1 MLFWHFF
8 RHLIFSTR
16 AGALIRRIA
25 MLSTVAIFVS
35 AMSFLLVLF
44 VMSGMNDSIQT
55 RILALEPH
63 AVLTK
68 LHGEGAVAS
77 EQIEEGEAFRALASQ
92 PGAAWT
98 TFELQDVIVRT
109 LDGQFR
115 GVSARGLD
123 RRGLARFED
132 DLRRLEEKTAA
143 TRISP
148 SPRWELGPDEV
159 ILGIDLARSLALFEG
174 DLLLLLPPE
183 ALLMAPGQAPKA
195 HRVRVRRI
203 VATQLADLDA
213 GLFLYDREQS
223 LATFR
228 DSASRREG
236 WEFRW
241 TDGTRADRLKSRAG
255 EIPGVRFET
264 WSERNS
270 ALFFALRMEK
280 LMIGLFL
287 ALAGLIAASSI
298 LTVMALL
305 LSQKRRDL
313 ALLRVL
319 GLPRVELVR
328 LFTRVGLVLA
338 GVGILSGLLAGTAL
352 GLWIEAH
359 PFDVLPDIYYDS
371 QVPARVELQW
381 ILMVLF
387 GAGAVAALGSWIPS
401 RVASDLAPT
410 EVLRQKN

>member
-8 RHLIFSTR
+8 RHLIFSPR

-25 MLSTVAIFVS
+25 LLSTVAIFLS
-35 AMSFLLVLF
+35 SLAFLLVLF
-44 VMSGMNDSIQT
+44 VMSGMNESIQT
-55 RILALEPH
+55 RILSLEPH
-63 AVLTK
+63 AVLTILDEK
-68 LHGEGAVAS
+68 KTPAS
-77 EQIEEGEAFRALASQ
+77 ELEKLPAIEALKSQ

-98 TFELQDVIVRT
+98 SFESQDVIIRT

-115 GVSARGLD
+115 GVPARGLD
-123 RRGLARFED
+123 RQGLARFED
-132 DLRRLEEKTAA
+132 DLRRLEEKNAS

-148 SPRWELGPDEV
+148 SPRWQLGPDEV

-174 DLLLLLPPE
+174 DLLLILPPE
-183 ALLMAPGQAPKA
+183 ALLMAAGEAPKA
-195 HRVRVRRI
+195 HRVRIRRI
-203 VATQLADLDA
+203 VATQLADLDS

-223 LATFR
+223 MMQFR
-228 DSASRREG
+228 GSASRREG

-241 TDGTRADRLKSRAG
+241 ADGTRADRLKAQTG

-280 LMIGLFL
+280 LMIGMFL

-319 GLPRVELVR
+319 GLPRLELIR
-328 LFTRVGLVLA
+328 LFTKVGLVLA
-338 GVGILSGLLAGTAL
+338 AVGILSGLTVGTAL

-371 QVPARVELQW
+371 QVPARVELRW

-401 RVASDLAPT
+401 RVASSLEPT

>member
-1 MLFWHFF
+1 MGTMLFWHFF
-8 RHLIFSTR
+8 RHLILSPR

-25 MLSTVAIFVS
+25 LLSTAAIFLS
-35 AMSFLLVLF
+35 SLAFLLVLF
-44 VMSGMNDSIQT
+44 VMSGMNESIQS

-63 AVLTK
+63 AVVTLD
-68 LHGEGAVAS
+68 GADAKTVEAS
-77 EQIEEGEAFRALASQ
+77 PAFQFLAQ
-92 PGAAWT
+92 APGAEIVRYEA
-98 TFELQDVIVRT
+98 QDVIIRT

-115 GVSARGLD
+115 GVAARGLD
-123 RRGLARFED
+123 QQGIRQFEEALRQIDARTS
-132 DLRRLEEKTAA
+132 RV
-143 TRISP
+143 
-148 SPRWELGPDEV
+148 PREREPVWELGPDEV
-159 ILGIDLARSLALFEG
+159 MLGIDLARSLALFEG

-183 ALLMAPGQAPKA
+183 SLLMAPGQAPRA

-213 GLFLYDREQS
+213 GLFVYDREQA
-223 LATFR
+223 LAPFR
-228 DSASRREG
+228 ESASRREG

-241 TDGTRADRLKSRAG
+241 RDGTRAERLKKQAG
-255 EIPGVRFET
+255 PMVGARVET
-264 WSERNS
+264 WGERNS
-270 ALFFALRMEK
+270 ALFFALFMEK

-287 ALAGLIAASSI
+287 SLAALIAASSI

-319 GLPRVELVR
+319 GLPRLEVIR
-328 LFTRVGLVLA
+328 LFTRVGILLASVGILA
-338 GVGILSGLLAGTAL
+338 GVLVGTGL

-371 QVPARVELQW
+371 QVPARVDGRW
-381 ILMVLF
+381 ILMVLL
-387 GAGAVAALGSWIPS
+387 GAGAVAALGAWIPS
-401 RVASDLAPT
+401 RGASEMNPS